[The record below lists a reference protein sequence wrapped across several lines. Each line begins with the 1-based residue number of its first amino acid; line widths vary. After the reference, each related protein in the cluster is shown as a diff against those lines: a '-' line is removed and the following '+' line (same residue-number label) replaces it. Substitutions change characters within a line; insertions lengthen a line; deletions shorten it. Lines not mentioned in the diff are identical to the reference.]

1 MGGGGTLPSQHNQP
15 TPEPAWVS
23 PSGPQLVH
31 SLWHCAPVA
40 HPNTLVHTHTPVH
53 SPQPHTQTH
62 KCLVSSQS
70 LLREQMVFHLH
81 HYPLLQGVS
90 LAHRFPRPSPRL
102 GTCWHSQA
110 FEKRVT
116 EQGTQQRQVVQ
127 SVGLCSYKALVQ
139 HRLNVLII

>member
-1 MGGGGTLPSQHNQP
+1 
-15 TPEPAWVS
+15 
-23 PSGPQLVH
+23 
-31 SLWHCAPVA
+31 
-40 HPNTLVHTHTPVH
+40 
-53 SPQPHTQTH
+53 
-62 KCLVSSQS
+62 
-70 LLREQMVFHLH
+70 MVFHLH